1 MFLRSALLSQLS
13 MLQAL
18 LSQLR
23 APSGSCSSSA
33 TAGPLEIEAAGLVAA
48 VDGSRCLL
56 AMPDAY
62 W

>member
-1 MFLRSALLSQLS
+1 

-23 APSGSCSSSA
+23 APNGSSSSSSSSA

>member
-1 MFLRSALLSQLS
+1 

-18 LSQLR
+18 QSQLQ
-23 APSGSCSSSA
+23 APNGCTSSSA
-33 TAGPLEIEAAGLVAA
+33 TAGPLQVEAAGLVAA

-56 AMPDAY
+56 AMPDAF